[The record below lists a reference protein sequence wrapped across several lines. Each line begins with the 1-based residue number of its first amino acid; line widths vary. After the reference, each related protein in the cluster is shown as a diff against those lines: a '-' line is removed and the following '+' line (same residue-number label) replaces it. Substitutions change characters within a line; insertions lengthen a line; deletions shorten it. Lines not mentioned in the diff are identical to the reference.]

1 MKRDTQHNRRSAIIC
16 YVIYAECRGA
26 YRKILKSNK
35 LIEFY
40 DFSEYRYVVNM
51 EISIL

>member
-1 MKRDTQHNRRSAIIC
+1 MH
-16 YVIYAECRGA
+16 VIYAECRGA

-40 DFSEYRYVVNM
+40 DFLEYRYVVNM